1 MGERKSKFFLIGS
14 MLFGM
19 FFGAGN
25 LIFPVFLGQQAG
37 QNMLPAGLGFLITA
51 SGLPFLGVVSMG
63 LVDSDNLLAYSS
75 RVSKGF
81 GYAMT
86 LLLYLTIG
94 PFFAL
99 PRTAAV
105 SFEVGLAPVLRPEHV
120 GPSLLAFSV
129 LFFSVALFFALRPA
143 RILDWIGKFLNPIF
157 LVFIGAL
164 FVIALCNPMGD
175 FAQMPTANAYQAGA
189 FTQGFVDGYQ
199 TMDALAALAFGGIV
213 IGQIKQ
219 LGFADSKKVTLE
231 TAKSGLISVL
241 LMCVIYSGLAWLGAS
256 SLGSM
261 EGSINGGLSL
271 ARIST
276 HYFGRF
282 GSIFLTLTITVACL
296 KTAIGLIT
304 SCSQAFVDMFPRSL
318 SYRAYCVAFA
328 ALAGMVANVGLN
340 QIIDLAV
347 PVLLLLYPAATA
359 LILLSLLEP
368 LLGYCRLMYVGGV
381 VGALLAAVV
390 ESVVALPFAFAQGD
404 AVQAVV
410 DFCQTY
416 LPLFQE
422 GFGWLLP
429 AAIGAVIGLG
439 IEVYRKGF
447 KRKGSHS
454 AA

>member
-1 MGERKSKFFLIGS
+1 MKFFLIGS

-37 QNMLPAGLGFLITA
+37 QNLVPAGLGFLIAA

-63 LVDSDNLLAYSS
+63 LIGSDNLLTYSS
-75 RVSKGF
+75 RVGKGF
-81 GYAMT
+81 GYVMT

-105 SFEVGLAPVLRPEHV
+105 SFEVGLAPVLPPEHIAP
-120 GPSLLAFSV
+120 GLLAFSV
-129 LFFSVALFFALRPA
+129 VFFAAALFFSLRPA
-143 RILDWIGKFLNPIF
+143 RILDWIGKLLNPLF
-157 LVFIGAL
+157 LLFIGAL
-164 FVIALCNPMGD
+164 LVVALGKPMGD
-175 FAQMPTANAYQAGA
+175 FAQMPIKSAYRSGA
-189 FTQGFVDGYQ
+189 FARGFVDGYQ

-219 LGFADSKKVTLE
+219 LGFTDSKKVTLE
-231 TAKSGLISVL
+231 TAKSGLISVF

-256 SLGSM
+256 SLGSF
-261 EGSINGGLSL
+261 EGSANGGLAL
-271 ARIST
+271 AHIST
-276 HYFGRF
+276 YYFGRF
-282 GSIFLTLTITVACL
+282 GSVFLTLTITVACL
-296 KTAIGLIT
+296 KTAIALIT

-318 SYRAYCVAFA
+318 PYRAYCVAFSV
-328 ALAGMVANVGLN
+328 LACLVANVGLN
-340 QIIDLAV
+340 QIIDLAM

-368 LLGYCRLMYVGGV
+368 LLGYRRLMYVGGV
-381 VGALLAAVV
+381 GGALLVAVV
-390 ESVVALPFAFAQGD
+390 DSVAALPFAFAQGG
-404 AVQAVV
+404 AVQVV
-410 DFCQTY
+410 VGFCKTY
-416 LPLFQE
+416 LPLFKD

-429 AAIGAVIGLG
+429 AAIGAAIGLG
-439 IEVYRKGF
+439 MDIYRKGF
-447 KRKGSHS
+447 ERKNSQS